1 MVGLSSFYICKMETN
16 NSLHR
21 IVAKVKGDQ
30 HEALNPVL
38 VTFDKVFV
46 A

>member
-1 MVGLSSFYICKMETN
+1 MVGLFSFYICKMETN

-21 IVAKVKGDQ
+21 IVAKVEGDQ